1 MGFRPCRKLNID
13 ALHRMRYPDTMTPGQ
28 NIILIGMPGAGKSTV
43 GVLLAKALSCDF
55 VDTDVLIQASEGR
68 RLQAIIDAEGLDEF
82 LALEE
87 RHVLAL
93 TRHGAVIATGGSVV
107 YSDPA
112 MTHLKRHGRAV
123 YLQLPL
129 PDLEAR
135 ITDMDSRGVV
145 IAPWQNLADLYH
157 ERLPLYE
164 HFADFTIDCAG
175 LSHGQVVQAI
185 LRALA

>member
-1 MGFRPCRKLNID
+1 
-13 ALHRMRYPDTMTPGQ
+13 MTTGQ

-43 GVLLAKALSCDF
+43 GVLLAKALSRDF
-55 VDTDVLIQASEGR
+55 VDTDVLIQAAEGR
-68 RLQAIIDAEGLDEF
+68 RLQEIIDSDGLDAF

-93 TRHGAVIATGGSVV
+93 KLHSAVIATGGSVV

-112 MTHLKRHGRAV
+112 MTHLKQHGVVV
-123 YLQLPL
+123 YLRLPL
-129 PDLEAR
+129 PHLEAR

-157 ERLPLYE
+157 ERHPLYE

>member
-1 MGFRPCRKLNID
+1 
-13 ALHRMRYPDTMTPGQ
+13 MTNDQ

-43 GVLLAKALSCDF
+43 GVLLAKALSRDF
-55 VDTDVLIQASEGR
+55 VDTDVLIQAAEGR
-68 RLQAIIDAEGLDEF
+68 RLQEIIDADGLDEF

-93 TRHGAVIATGGSVV
+93 NLHGAVIATGGSVV
-107 YSDPA
+107 YSERA
-112 MTHLKRHGRAV
+112 MTHLKQHGSTV
-123 YLQLPL
+123 YLKLPL
-129 PDLEAR
+129 SHLEAR

-164 HFADFTIDCAG
+164 AYADRTIDCVG
-175 LSHGQVVQAI
+175 LSHDEVVQAI
-185 LRALA
+185 LQALTN

>member
-1 MGFRPCRKLNID
+1 MATD
-13 ALHRMRYPDTMTPGQ
+13 Q

-43 GVLLAKALSCDF
+43 GVLLAKALSRDF
-55 VDTDVLIQASEGR
+55 VDTDVLIQAAEGR
-68 RLQAIIDAEGLDEF
+68 RLQEIIDSDGLDEF

-93 TRHGAVIATGGSVV
+93 KLLRAVIATGGSVV
-107 YSDPA
+107 YSERA
-112 MTHLKRHGRAV
+112 MTHLKRHGSVV

-129 PDLEAR
+129 SHLEAR

-164 HFADFTIDCAG
+164 HYADRSIDCAG
-175 LSHGQVVQAI
+175 LNHRRVVEAI
-185 LRALA
+185 LEALA

>member
-1 MGFRPCRKLNID
+1 
-13 ALHRMRYPDTMTPGQ
+13 MTTGQ

-43 GVLLAKALSCDF
+43 GVLLAKALSRDF
-55 VDTDVLIQASEGR
+55 VDTDVLIQAAEGR
-68 RLQAIIDAEGLDEF
+68 RLQEIIDSDGLDAF

-93 TRHGAVIATGGSVV
+93 TPHGAVIATGGSVV

-164 HFADFTIDCAG
+164 AFADITIDSAG
-175 LSHGQVVQAI
+175 LNQNQIVTRISSMTGAQES
-185 LRALA
+185 

>member
-1 MGFRPCRKLNID
+1 
-13 ALHRMRYPDTMTPGQ
+13 MTTGQ
-28 NIILIGMPGAGKSTV
+28 NLILIGMPGAGKSTV
-43 GVLLAKALSCDF
+43 GVLLAKALSRDF
-55 VDTDVLIQASEGR
+55 VDTDVLIQAAESR
-68 RLQAIIDAEGLDEF
+68 RLQEIIDSDGLDAF

-93 TRHGAVIATGGSVV
+93 ELHGAVIATGGSVV

-112 MTHLKRHGRAV
+112 MTHLKRHGQVV
-123 YLQLPL
+123 YLKLPL

-164 HFADFTIDCAG
+164 AFADITIDSAG
-175 LSHGQVVQAI
+175 LNQNQIVTRISSMTDAQES
-185 LRALA
+185 

>member
-1 MGFRPCRKLNID
+1 
-13 ALHRMRYPDTMTPGQ
+13 MTNDK

-55 VDTDVLIQASEGR
+55 VDTDILIQAAEGR
-68 RLQAIIDAEGLDEF
+68 RLQEIIDADGLDNF

-93 TRHGAVIATGGSVV
+93 DVHGAVIATGGSVV

-112 MTHLKRHGRAV
+112 MTHLKQQGQVA
-123 YLQLPL
+123 YLKLPL

-135 ITDMDSRGVV
+135 ISDMDSRGVV

-164 HFADFTIDCAG
+164 HFADVTIDCAG

-185 LRALA
+185 IQALA

>member
-1 MGFRPCRKLNID
+1 
-13 ALHRMRYPDTMTPGQ
+13 MTNDQ

-43 GVLLAKALSCDF
+43 GVLLAKAMSRDF
-55 VDTDVLIQASEGR
+55 VDTDVLIQTAEGR
-68 RLQAIIDAEGLDEF
+68 RLQEIIDSEGLDSF

-93 TRHGAVIATGGSVV
+93 HVRGTVVATGGSVV
-107 YSDPA
+107 YSERA
-112 MTHLKRHGRAV
+112 MNRLKRHGCAV

-129 PDLEAR
+129 SHLEAR

-145 IAPWQNLADLYH
+145 IAPWHNLADLYH

-164 HFADFTIDCAG
+164 AFADVTIDCAG
-175 LSHGQVVQAI
+175 LSHGQVVQAV
-185 LRALA
+185 LQALPE

>member
-1 MGFRPCRKLNID
+1 
-13 ALHRMRYPDTMTPGQ
+13 MTKDQ
-28 NIILIGMPGAGKSTV
+28 NIILIGMPGAGKSTI
-43 GVLLAKALSCDF
+43 GVLLAKALSRDF
-55 VDTDVLIQASEGR
+55 ADTDVLIQAAEGR
-68 RLQAIIDAEGLDEF
+68 RLQEIIDADGLDEF

-93 TRHGAVIATGGSVV
+93 NLRGTVIATGGSVV

-112 MTHLKRHGRAV
+112 MTHLKQHGQVV

-129 PDLEAR
+129 PHLEAR
-135 ITDMDSRGVV
+135 ITDMGSRGVV

-185 LRALA
+185 VQALA